1 MNARPPL
8 RYVTE
13 ARNATILLVHTA
25 VFAILG
31 TLMTAKDAQV
41 RKNSRQMLL
50 GSIAHDLLFL
60 FSSILRT

>member
-8 RYVTE
+8 PYVTE
-13 ARNATILLVHTA
+13 ARNVTILLVHTA

-50 GSIAHDLLFL
+50 GSIVLDLLFL
-60 FSSILRT
+60 F

>member
-8 RYVTE
+8 PYVTE

-50 GSIAHDLLFL
+50 GSIALDLLFL
-60 FSSILRT
+60 F

>member
-8 RYVTE
+8 QYVTE

-25 VFAILG
+25 AFAILG

-50 GSIAHDLLFL
+50 GSIAHDQLFL
-60 FSSILRT
+60 F

>member
-31 TLMTAKDAQV
+31 TLITGKDAQV
-41 RKNSRQMLL
+41 RKKGRQMLL
-50 GSIAHDLLFL
+50 ESIAHDLLFL
-60 FSSILRT
+60 F